1 MKKPSLNIL
10 TKLFTVAGLMLVV
23 TAFISQAQSESR
35 RNVIELFT
43 SQGCSSCPPAD
54 ALLKEYVKR
63 DDVIALSYGVDYWDY
78 LGWKDTLASAENT
91 KRQQAYAVHAGRA
104 NVFTPEMVI
113 DGEFSVVGSDG
124 RAVTEALRKSVNRSQ
139 SAIDVEIAQMHG
151 KVVVRLDGPM
161 NSGEAVIWL
170 VRYDRETEV
179 DIKRGE
185 NRGRKI
191 TYHNVVR
198 DIHAIGMWRG
208 EAIEIALM
216 QEDLVKGGRDG
227 CAILV
232 QRDRSGPILGAA
244 EMKF

>member
-1 MKKPSLNIL
+1 MKKEPAMHSIKLIL
-10 TKLFTVAGLMLVV
+10 VGAMLLMA
-23 TAFISQAQSESR
+23 TAFASSAQSQGRSS
-35 RNVIELFT
+35 VVELFT

-54 ALLKEYVKR
+54 ALLKQYTKR
-63 DDVIALSYGVDYWDY
+63 EGIIALSYGVDYWDY

-91 KRQQAYAVHAGRA
+91 KRQQAYAAHAGRA
-104 NVFTPEMVI
+104 NVFTPEVVV
-113 DGEFSVVGSDG
+113 DGEYSVVGSDG
-124 RAVTEALRKSVNRSQ
+124 RAITEALRKSDNRSTP
-139 SAIDVEIAQMHG
+139 AIDVEIAQMHG

-161 NSGEAVIWL
+161 DSGEAVIWL

-198 DIHAIGMWRG
+198 DIHSIGMWRG
-208 EAIEIALM
+208 EALEIALM

-232 QRDRSGPILGAA
+232 QRGRSGPILGAA